1 MMTIDT
7 VVMDDDGTAQLT
19 TDTGHVINIAA
30 RIPLNMQPS
39 TLTFPDDLSDKQ
51 KLDLVAAS
59 TMNYVADLSDR
70 IHILEGRLEAM
81 VEFLKNLSALGA
93 KGSPVEP
100 VIQAS
105 ELQTTPQCK

>member
-7 VVMDDDGTAQLT
+7 VVMDDDGTAKLT

-39 TLTFPDDLSDKQ
+39 TLTFPDNLSDKQ

-59 TMNYVADLSDR
+59 TLNYVADLSDR

-81 VEFLKNLSALGA
+81 TAFLRGLSALGA
-93 KGSPVEP
+93 KGAPAGP

-105 ELQTTPQCK
+105 ELLIEPSA